1 MCKPWPPC
9 DGKYISPTPPPH
21 VKEFWIP
28 FHGFRIPCTGFRIAC
43 QWNLDAGLQL
53 LVGFLIP
60 LALLRVPKSRI
71 IDFLDSGTRIPLPDG
86 GRYILKNQQQAHRP
100 TLLRAS

>member
-1 MCKPWPPC
+1 MVS
-9 DGKYISPTPPPH
+9 G
-21 VKEFWIP
+21 
-28 FHGFRIPCTGFRIAC
+28 FHI
-43 QWNLDAGLQL
+43 LDSGLQL

-60 LALLRVPKSRI
+60 LALLRIPKSRI
-71 IDFLDSGTRIPLPDG
+71 IDFLDSGIRIPLPDG